1 MPSRTRLAVLILTL
15 AALPLAA
22 QDPGDYSVYGFRRLA
37 GTPTQNGQMTEISI
51 EGECSFPD
59 ETSIDVF
66 VEHRG
71 QQCESLLITLT
82 PRNGLFTGR
91 MSTMNRMLPGHYVV
105 KAQVTAARQEGEV
118 LALLRNMPEKSATQ
132 AFSVGTQEEI
142 KKIRDE
148 HLAMYEKE
156 LAQIEETFG
165 QLVQLYAEL
174 LKHYDMRESPL
185 EWNRKFQTIPNDC
198 QVNLERL
205 RTMFQHIVIP
215 VFPLLHSWTLEGF
228 ATLSSLHSMLTD
240 GLTIEITEM
249 MSRKGTDRQYF
260 LKKAKEQMANY
271 LKGMRAQI
279 ALERKLELR
288 EALVAD
294 ITELSRL
301 YEESS
306 NTFDQAKTVQTDA
319 VAKAWD
325 EFMRGRDG
333 KGGWRADLKAI
344 TKRLGA
350 YRGSDLDKAYKELV
364 DLLAGAPSSLEKLW
378 DLYDKVM
385 TKGKKFEEE
394 EKEIRGAL
402 DDCYV
407 HIYPVMEVL
416 GFNREAFNRLMQ
428 RYQGATEEGAPED
441 PVAGSIADYVRQQVE
456 KLDSNDPAVAS
467 QALSVLMKFGEPA
480 RRILKDMLEKEH
492 IENPK
497 IVGLIVVSLGRMGEK
512 SVIPRLVN
520 LVQDGPDESL
530 RVGAV
535 MALGNFGEAE
545 MLAPLEKALAED
557 KSAAVR
563 TAAAN
568 ALPLI
573 HDPTAIPELLKAF
586 MDEDLHV
593 RQAAERGAESLSKI
607 DIHFDPG
614 ASEDVRKAAQ
624 KQALD
629 WWEQNKEKLLNPE
642 KGAPDKGGA
651 GDGGVK

>member
-1 MPSRTRLAVLILTL
+1 MPRLTPLAVLIL

-22 QDPGDYSVYGFRRLA
+22 QDPGGYEAYGFRRLA
-37 GTPTQNGQMTEISI
+37 GTPVQNGLMTEIAI

-59 ETSIDVF
+59 DTSIDIF

-71 QQCESLLITLT
+71 QQCESLLITLS
-82 PRNGLFTGR
+82 PKNGLFTGR
-91 MSTMNRMLPGHYVV
+91 MSTMNKMLPGHYVV
-105 KAQVTAARQEGEV
+105 KAQVTAARQEGDV
-118 LALLRNMPEKSATQ
+118 LALLRNMPEKNATQ

-156 LAQIEETFG
+156 LAQIEATFA
-165 QLVQLYAEL
+165 QLAQTYGEL

-185 EWNRKFQTIPNDC
+185 EWNRKFQTVPNDC
-198 QVNLERL
+198 QVNIERL
-205 RTMFQHIVIP
+205 RTMFNGYVIP
-215 VFPLLHSWTLEGF
+215 VFPLLHSWTIEGF

-260 LKKAKEQMANY
+260 LKKAQEQMANY

-301 YEESS
+301 YEETS
-306 NTFDQAKTVQTDA
+306 NTFDQAKAVQTDA
-319 VAKAWD
+319 VAKAWE
-325 EFMRGRDG
+325 EFMRGKDG

-344 TKRLGA
+344 TQRLGT
-350 YRGSDLDKAYKELV
+350 YRGSDLEREYKELV
-364 DLLAGAPSSLEKLW
+364 DLLTGAPSTLEKLW

-385 TKGKKFEEE
+385 TKGKTYDEE
-394 EKEIRGAL
+394 EKEIRTAL

-456 KLDSNDPAVAS
+456 KLDSNDPAVA
-467 QALSVLMKFGEPA
+467 AHAISVLMKFGEPA

-520 LVQDGPDESL
+520 MVQDGTDESL

-535 MALGNFGEAE
+535 MAIGNFGGSE

-573 HDPTAIPELLKAF
+573 HDATAIPELIKAF
-586 MDEDLHV
+586 MDSDQQV
-593 RQAAERGAESLSKI
+593 RAAAEHGAESLAKI

-614 ASEDVRKAAQ
+614 ASEDQRKAAQ
-624 KQALD
+624 KQAME
-629 WWEQNKEKLLNPE
+629 WWELNKEKLLNPE
-642 KGAPDKGGA
+642 KGGGE
-651 GDGGVK
+651 GDGGGK